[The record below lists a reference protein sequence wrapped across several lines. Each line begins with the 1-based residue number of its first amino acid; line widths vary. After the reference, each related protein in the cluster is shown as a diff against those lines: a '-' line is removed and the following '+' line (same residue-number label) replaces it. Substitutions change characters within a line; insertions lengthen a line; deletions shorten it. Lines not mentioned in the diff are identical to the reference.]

1 MSVVH
6 PSTEITTSTQVEYE
20 AVWVTQPPVEAQ
32 LAVTV
37 EHDPPPS
44 TGGQPQITITTYML
58 VEYDEP
64 SVFLDT
70 DGEFTMEMVFLA
82 TTEMDIDP
90 VPVPVEI
97 DYEPI
102 RRVSITMPRPES
114 FDRFGRPQ

>member
-1 MSVVH
+1 MIIH
-6 PSTEITTSTQVEYE
+6 PLTEATTSTQVEYE
-20 AVWVTQPPVEAQ
+20 AAWSAQPPVEVV
-32 LAVTV
+32 LEVTA

-44 TGGQPQITITTYML
+44 TGGQPQITVTTYSL

-64 SVFLDT
+64 SIFLDT

-82 TTEMDIDP
+82 TTEMDIEP
-90 VPVPVEI
+90 VPVPIEI

-114 FDRFGRPQ
+114 FDHFGRPQ